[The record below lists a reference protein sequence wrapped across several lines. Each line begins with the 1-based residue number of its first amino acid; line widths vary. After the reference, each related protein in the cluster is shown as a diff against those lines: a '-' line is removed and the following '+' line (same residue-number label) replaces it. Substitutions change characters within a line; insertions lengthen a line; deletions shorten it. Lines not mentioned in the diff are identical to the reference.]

1 MSEPIRLYSLEQADN
16 IASNPFGM
24 HYTSVEIDLARQLAD
39 TMRREDKYL
48 DILHKLQFSFNDDG
62 SINVPLVNG
71 GWTIIDADDFSKI
84 SRLVWFQHNG
94 YALYYIRDEN
104 GSRTQGRLH
113 RLILSS
119 PKGVLVDH
127 INGNPLDNR
136 KRNLRL
142 CNDTGNARNANKRKD
157 NTSGFKGVTF
167 HKDTGKWQAS
177 IRANGNPKYLGLFD
191 TKEEAAK
198 IYDAACL
205 EYHGEF
211 AKNNQALS
219 NKDSSHD

>member
-1 MSEPIRLYSLEQADN
+1 MDRLSIEQCDQVVKNLSAEPKP
-16 IASNPFGM
+16 IAWELKPV
-24 HYTSVEIDLARQLAD
+24 YQQLAD
-39 TMRREDKYL
+39 TMRREFGYL
-48 DILHKLQFSFNDDG
+48 DILHRIGFSFNNDG

-71 GWTIIDADDFSKI
+71 GWTVIDAEDFSKI
-84 SRLVWFQHNG
+84 SGLTWFQHKG

-113 RLILSS
+113 RLILES

-136 KRNLRL
+136 KANLRL
-142 CNDTGNARNANKRKD
+142 CNDTGNARNASKRKD
-157 NTSGFKGVTF
+157 NTSGFKGVTL

-191 TKEEAAK
+191 TPEEAAK
-198 IYDAACL
+198 VYDAACL
-205 EYHGEF
+205 EHHGEF
-211 AKNNQALS
+211 AKPNS
-219 NKDSSHD
+219 NKESNHG